1 VVSIFFPEKKQYFN
15 AHKSDHVWMEKSFW
29 DSWDRF
35 LPAFKNGFIADFGYF
50 LVFFGLL
57 ALFFLIYKRKNAFIA
72 ICFLIYTTLLLLVLF
87 LGFVPMIDRYFFI
100 SVLLFSWIIGIGLSA
115 LIDFLVQ
122 LRLPLRI
129 PYRGIVTITM
139 VTLIGLLA
147 FNLKAVA
154 LQEYRKVPQSVV
166 EIRDWLN
173 EHLTGE
179 GHVFFD
185 YLGGWDQY
193 LHAYTDRV
201 GLMRDSYS
209 YSYFPPLRNL
219 QPTSDKKIQLTMNG
233 HVYIMEYEPK
243 YIVLRGEKKYK
254 HIYESAIR
262 QYPDGNFYGTRHI
275 RPSYVQPYLKSC
287 SGNDRNC
294 LILESEYM
302 DSPVKMWRVYS
313 NGDYEVFQPVY
324 EGSAEVQLEP
334 ATNLFCS
341 RFLSNEK
348 GNTYA
353 QTYPAI
359 INSMKYSDAFDG
371 TVGFFENPND
381 AIVIPH
387 QEFFSK
393 AFGGNFT
400 FSMWIL
406 DQSEKPN
413 GEKNYSIFY
422 KSKHD
427 STDSFWFY
435 KSRMSGDYKFLIRD
449 QNKVHNSIRF
459 PPPTVSGAGD
469 KQWHQYVIV
478 FDRKKGRAYAYKDG
492 TQLTAQSLNEQAK
505 IKNKRPLIIGNN
517 RRMGGDSWKGGIYN
531 LCIWN
536 RSLIEEEVKTG
547 YFQTLKDAGR

>member
-1 VVSIFFPEKKQYFN
+1 MGGGPGDASQRLLMAHGYSQAGGSYLTGTFWWQVWPPGPFIILGLVYQLQDLIGLTSISYVTVSLIVSGLIFSICTYFVYLLVQKFAGAKAGLFAAVIYSGLVTFHRISSTGLAETYALPFVIFGFLYYAKYLRGESGIWASAIFLALGTLCRSEVILLFPAFFLHLLWSKQIARAFQWGMTASSYTILKTVVVSIFFPEKKQYFN

-275 RPSYVQPYLKSC
+275 RPSYVQPYLKS
-287 SGNDRNC
+287 
-294 LILESEYM
+294 
-302 DSPVKMWRVYS
+302 
-313 NGDYEVFQPVY
+313 F
-324 EGSAEVQLEP
+324 
-334 ATNLFCS
+334 
-341 RFLSNEK
+341 
-348 GNTYA
+348 
-353 QTYPAI
+353 
-359 INSMKYSDAFDG
+359 
-371 TVGFFENPND
+371 
-381 AIVIPH
+381 
-387 QEFFSK
+387 
-393 AFGGNFT
+393 
-400 FSMWIL
+400 
-406 DQSEKPN
+406 
-413 GEKNYSIFY
+413 
-422 KSKHD
+422 
-427 STDSFWFY
+427 
-435 KSRMSGDYKFLIRD
+435 
-449 QNKVHNSIRF
+449 
-459 PPPTVSGAGD
+459 
-469 KQWHQYVIV
+469 
-478 FDRKKGRAYAYKDG
+478 
-492 TQLTAQSLNEQAK
+492 
-505 IKNKRPLIIGNN
+505 
-517 RRMGGDSWKGGIYN
+517 
-531 LCIWN
+531 
-536 RSLIEEEVKTG
+536 
-547 YFQTLKDAGR
+547 